1 MSDMPDIKSALHAL
15 TEAREDGL
23 SPWHR
28 VAVLLISL
36 GEEAAADV
44 LRQFSQDEVQEIAQA
59 VAELKTI
66 PREKQEQALREFEE
80 ELEKPGGGVRGGEDV
95 ARGMLE
101 KALGVEE
108 ATSRWEQMGKGKR
121 KGFALL
127 DQADASQVAPFIGK
141 QHPQTIALI
150 LTQLKSDK
158 AAAILGRL
166 PEATQ
171 TDVAHRI
178 ATLEGISPDILQQV
192 EEALVDE
199 LEDVLSGAQSVE
211 GVRVAADI
219 LNRIGT
225 RLEKSVLQNLDAKD
239 PEVAEEIRNRMF
251 TFDDLVR
258 LESRDL
264 VTVLQQVDPNELTV
278 ALKSAGKGVLDAV
291 LNTMSERRQ
300 QRMLE
305 DLANLPRIR
314 LSEVEEAQM
323 HIVQQARQLD
333 DQGVISLVGGD
344 GDTYV

>member
-1 MSDMPDIKSALHAL
+1 MKRSWRTP
-15 TEAREDGL
+15 
-23 SPWHR
+23 
-28 VAVLLISL
+28 
-36 GEEAAADV
+36 
-44 LRQFSQDEVQEIAQA
+44 Q
-59 VAELKTI
+59 
-66 PREKQEQALREFEE
+66 
-80 ELEKPGGGVRGGEDV
+80 GGVRGGDDV

-101 KALGVEE
+101 QALGEE
-108 ATSRWEQMGKGKR
+108 AATKMWEEMGRGKR

-127 DQADASQVAPFIGK
+127 DRSDASQVAAFIAK

-150 LTQLKSDK
+150 LTQLRAEK

-166 PEATQ
+166 PEALQ

-178 ATLEGISPDILQQV
+178 ATLEGISPDILRQV

-199 LEDVLSGAQSVE
+199 LEDVLSGAQAVE

-219 LNRIGT
+219 LNRIGS

-251 TFDDLVR
+251 TFDDLAR
-258 LESRDL
+258 LEKRDL
-264 VTVLQQVDPNELTV
+264 EAVLQQVEPGELTV

-305 DLANLPRIR
+305 DLADLPRMR
-314 LSEVEEAQM
+314 LSEVEEAQQR
-323 HIVQQARQLD
+323 IVQQARQLE
-333 DQGVISLVGGD
+333 DQGLISLTGGD
-344 GDTYV
+344 EDSYV